1 MVFES
6 KKQGLDIRSYPNSD
20 RKLKLVNVYF
30 EPARLTKVDE
40 IKAVYENEVK
50 TVSRIKIIKMAVDN
64 LVKDLEALPSE
75 ERAVEYLRELYK
87 EAEF

>member
-6 KKQGLDIRSYPNSD
+6 KKQGLNIKSYTD
-20 RKLKLVNVYF
+20 RKLRPINVYF

-40 IKAVYENEVK
+40 IKAVYEHEVK
-50 TVSRIKIIKMAVDN
+50 SISRIKIIKMAVDN
-64 LVKDLEALPSE
+64 LINDLEALPSE
-75 ERAVEYLRELYK
+75 EKAIEYLRELYK

>member
-6 KKQGLDIRSYPNSD
+6 KKQGLNIRSYSD
-20 RKLKLVNVYF
+20 RKLRPINVNF

-40 IKAVYENEVK
+40 IKAVYEHEVK
-50 TVSRIKIIKMAVDN
+50 SISRIKIIKMAVDN
-64 LVKDLEALPSE
+64 LINDLEALPSE
-75 ERAVEYLRELYK
+75 EKAIEYLRELYK